1 MLPVYVGSV
10 RDLISQ
16 TQNSLAQEQL
26 STVAILGFQF
36 GLYHVVAPLTFLRSI
51 SLALLFSSSLRNEF
65 LFATLN
71 DRWLI
76 ICVLIQI
83 DCCIKT
89 QSSFFRRKTRNL
101 YSARLWNQGTDN
113 LPLGIAHS
121 AKIHRKELTILK
133 YIKCWNLLIS

>member
-36 GLYHVVAPLTFLRSI
+36 ELYHVVAPLTFLRSI

-76 ICVLIQI
+76 IFVPIQN

-89 QSSFFRRKTRNL
+89 QSSVFQQKTRNL
-101 YSARLWNQGTDN
+101 YSTRLWNQRADN
-113 LPLGIAHS
+113 LPLGKATS

-133 YIKCWNLLIS
+133 HIKCWNLLIS